1 MIKAGNSHR
10 KLLGLP
16 LVGHI
21 IFEFEIA
28 SARALGTLLV
38 NGVSML
44 KAISI
49 AVDTVDNKI
58 IRESLQVLSPTVKS
72 GQRISNA
79 LEENKLFTPMVIQMI
94 RVGEESGNLDKMM
107 LELAKVF
114 DDHVQSGI
122 KRPYF
127 IRAGIDTYDGRDD
140 CLNYYCDPN
149 GDFVSK
155 RSSDLIYSS
164 NLFRKENN
172 L

>member
-1 MIKAGNSHR
+1 MR
-10 KLLGLP
+10 TDD
-16 LVGHI
+16 
-21 IFEFEIA
+21 FEFEIA
-28 SARALGTLLV
+28 KFARALGTLLV

-72 GQRISNA
+72 GQRISSA

-94 RVGEESGNLDKMM
+94 RVGEESGNLDQMM

-122 KRPYF
+122 KRGLTLLEPVL
-127 IRAGIDTYDGRDD
+127 ILMMGAMIASIIIAILMGI
-140 CLNYYCDPN
+140 LSVN
-149 GDFVSK
+149 
-155 RSSDLIYSS
+155 DLSI
-164 NLFRKENN
+164 
-172 L
+172 